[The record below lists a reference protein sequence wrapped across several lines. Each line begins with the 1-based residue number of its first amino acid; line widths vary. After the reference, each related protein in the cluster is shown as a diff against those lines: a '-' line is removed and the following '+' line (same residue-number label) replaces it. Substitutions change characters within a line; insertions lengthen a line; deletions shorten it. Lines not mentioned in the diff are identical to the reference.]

1 MRFILYTVLLF
12 GFNFHTFSNP
22 SNDQSSK
29 RIFID
34 FNYALSGLSW
44 TEFESIER
52 DFSERLV
59 FSWKKKIS
67 ESNNYEVFDM
77 RKDSDQL
84 SESDVK
90 LNIYLKL
97 KKLSY
102 EEDVLN
108 FSYKIDYT
116 FLNKSNKVLELGNNL
131 EGNHSIVSSKK
142 EVPSKLAQM
151 VFSLTSSPF
160 SNLTTVLSRNVDLD
174 EKNRISLK
182 YSNFNEVADFL
193 SRMRKDHS
201 GAVFRITNLSSD
213 KAIIEVEGRRNNVE
227 LAVDSAQRNGRII
240 QFENSRAPASID

>member
-1 MRFILYTVLLF
+1 MRFILYIAILF
-12 GFNFHTFSNP
+12 SFSTY
-22 SNDQSSK
+22 SNTQIDSSSK

-67 ESNNYEVFDM
+67 EQNNFEVFDM

-84 SESDVK
+84 SETDVK

-102 EEDVLN
+102 ENEVLE

-116 FLNKSNKVLELGNNL
+116 FLNKANRVIELGNNL
-131 EGNHSIVSSKK
+131 EGNHSITSKKK
-142 EVPSKLAQM
+142 EVPSRLAQI
-151 VFSLTSSPF
+151 VFSLTSAPF
-160 SNLTTVLSRNVDLD
+160 SNLTAVLSRNVNLD

-193 SRMRKDHS
+193 SRMKQDHS
-201 GAVFRITNLSSD
+201 GAVFRITNLTSD
-213 KAIIEVEGRRNNVE
+213 KAIIEVQGRRSNVE
-227 LAVDSAQRNGRII
+227 LAVDSAQKNGRNI
-240 QFENSRAPASID
+240 QFENSRAPASIE